1 MSFARTNANP
11 VSLFT
16 QHGQRKY
23 LCKEERARFRRAANR
38 AEQPTRLLALLLL
51 YTGCRISEAIAVT
64 PRHLDTGNQSIIFR
78 TLKRRCIIFR
88 AVPVPRWL
96 LAELTNYSRH
106 HAPEARLWSWC
117 RQTAWR
123 HIAEIMERAAITGP
137 MACPRGLRHGF
148 GIRATGRAVPP
159 NLVQRWMG
167 HASPDTTAIYLEAVG
182 LEERQFAGRM
192 W

>member
-1 MSFARTNANP
+1 MTYGHSNANS

-16 QHGQRKY
+16 HHGQRKY
-23 LCKEERARFRRAANR
+23 LCKDERTRFQRAANR
-38 AEQPTRLLALLLL
+38 ADRPTRLLALLLL
-51 YTGCRISEAIAVT
+51 YTGCRISEALATT
-64 PRHLDTGNQSIIFR
+64 PRHLDGGTQSVIFR
-78 TLKRRCIIFR
+78 TLKRRQTIYR
-88 AVPVPRWL
+88 AVPVPTWL
-96 LAELTNYSRH
+96 LRELATFSSQRELD
-106 HAPEARLWSWC
+106 APLWSWC

-123 HIAEIMERAAITGP
+123 HIATLMDRAAISGP

-148 GIRATGRAVPP
+148 GIRATARAVPP

-182 LEERQFAGRM
+182 QEERQFAGKM

>member
-1 MSFARTNANP
+1 MTFRQGNADP
-11 VSLFT
+11 ASLFT
-16 QHGQRKY
+16 RHGQRKY
-23 LCKEERARFRRAANR
+23 LCRAERTRFRRAANR
-38 AEQPTRLLALLLL
+38 ADQPTRLLALLLL
-51 YTGCRISEAIAVT
+51 FTGCRISEALAVT
-64 PRHLDTGNQSIIFR
+64 PRHLDTGTNAVIFR
-78 TLKRRCIIFR
+78 TLKRRCTIHR
-88 AVPVPRWL
+88 AVPVPTWL
-96 LAELTNYSRH
+96 MAELVAYGADRGANM
-106 HAPEARLWSWC
+106 PLWPWC

-123 HIAEIMERAAITGP
+123 HIAAIMERAEIIGP

-148 GIRATGRAVPP
+148 GIRATGRSVPP

>member
-1 MSFARTNANP
+1 MTFGHGTANSA
-11 VSLFT
+11 SLFT

-23 LCKEERARFRRAANR
+23 LCKDERTRFRRAANR
-38 AEQPTRLLALLLL
+38 ADKPTRLLAMLLL
-51 YTGCRISEAIAVT
+51 YTGCRISEALAVT
-64 PRHLDTGNQSIIFR
+64 SRHLDSGNQSVIFR
-78 TLKRRCIIFR
+78 TLKRRRVTYR

-96 LAELTNYSRH
+96 LQELTAFGASH
-106 HAPEARLWSWC
+106 SIDQHLWPWC

-123 HIAEIMERAAITGP
+123 HIAEIMEKAAITGP

-148 GIRATGRAVPP
+148 GIRATGKAVPP

>member
-1 MSFARTNANP
+1 MRRNGSKSETT
-11 VSLFT
+11 SMFT
-16 QHGQRKY
+16 SRGQRKY
-23 LCKEERARFRRAANR
+23 LCKDERNRFRRAAIR
-38 AEQPTRLLALLLL
+38 ADQPTRLLALLLL
-51 YTGCRISEAIAVT
+51 YTGCRISEALAVT
-64 PRHLDTGNQSIIFR
+64 PRHVDSGNQSVIFR
-78 TLKRRCIIFR
+78 TLKRRRVIYR

-96 LAELTNYSRH
+96 LAELAQFGHENDIDQC
-106 HAPEARLWSWC
+106 LWSWC

-123 HIAEIMERAAITGP
+123 HIAEIMERASITGP

-167 HASPDTTAIYLEAVG
+167 HASPDTTAIYLEALG
-182 LEERQFAGRM
+182 LEERKFAGRM